1 MDAVAVRGEA
11 GEMPRPERS
20 LDGLEGPV
28 AELAAELRELREKA
42 GKPGYRQMGARV
54 NYSVATL
61 SAAASG
67 RRLPTLEVTL
77 AYVAACD
84 GDVQEWER
92 RWRETERLSVA
103 PADDPSPAGGP
114 GGPPDPPVAT

>member
-1 MDAVAVRGEA
+1 
-11 GEMPRPERS
+11 MPRPERP
-20 LDGLEGPV
+20 LDGSAGPV
-28 AELAAELRELREKA
+28 TRLAADLRRLREKA
-42 GKPGYRQMGARV
+42 GRPGYRQMAARV

-84 GDVQEWER
+84 GDPGDWER
-92 RWRETERLSVA
+92 RWREAEHLSTSPV
-103 PADDPSPAGGP
+103 DDPGPANGHER
-114 GGPPDPPVAT
+114 